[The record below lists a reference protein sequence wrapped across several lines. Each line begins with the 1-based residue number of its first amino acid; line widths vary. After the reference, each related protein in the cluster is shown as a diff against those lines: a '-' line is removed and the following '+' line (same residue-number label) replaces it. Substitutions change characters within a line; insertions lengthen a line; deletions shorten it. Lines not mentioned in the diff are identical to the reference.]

1 MIRSISTKITIIFC
15 IAFSVVCLL
24 FLTFSDMQ
32 KNIFIEKTK
41 DRQISAINYLTVL
54 YSRGNV
60 PDDFGAY
67 FKNFG
72 LKYVDDKKLNDSIL
86 NSKTQLFVV
95 PTELGVF
102 ESISYGDNLYLY
114 LKNPSFNILLQNIDD
129 DKISDSLWI
138 GFILSATLLISLYI
152 SVMKN
157 LAPLKKLNR
166 NIKNFATGNLDIVCF
181 ESNSNDEIAE
191 LGREF
196 GKAVIKIRELIRS
209 RQLFLRAIMHEL
221 KTPIGKGRIV
231 CELLDD
237 EVQKKRLSNIF
248 ERLEML
254 INEFAKVEQ
263 LLSKSYSFNYSKYHI
278 SEIVDQAL
286 DILMLDN
293 FENKININTKQNPIL
308 KADFQLLSLA
318 IKNLLDNSLKY
329 SKNGKS
335 ELYYDENML
344 SVKNLGDPLDNT
356 FDYYKQAF
364 IREKDSKVSGMGLGL
379 YIVDHICQMHKF
391 KFDYRYKDGYHEFII
406 WFSKEASSEKRA

>member
-1 MIRSISTKITIIFC
+1 MMRSISTKITIIFC

-32 KNIFIEKTK
+32 KNISIEKTK
-41 DRQISAINYLTVL
+41 DRQISAINYLTIL
-54 YSRGNV
+54 YARGDI
-60 PDDFGAY
+60 PEDFSIY

-72 LKYVDDKKLNDSIL
+72 LKYVEDKMLYDSIIS
-86 NSKTQLFVV
+86 SKNQLFVV
-95 PTELGVF
+95 PTELGIF
-102 ESISYGDNLYLY
+102 ESISYRDNLYLH
-114 LKNPSFNILLQNIDD
+114 LKNPSFDILLQTIED

-157 LAPLKKLNR
+157 LAPLKKLNK
-166 NIKNFATGNLDIVCF
+166 NIKNFGTGNMDIVCF
-181 ESNSNDEIAE
+181 ESTSNDEIAE

-196 GKAVIKIRELIRS
+196 GKAVAKIRELIRS

-237 EVQKKRLSNIF
+237 EVQKKRLSTIF

-254 INEFAKVEQ
+254 INEFAKIEQ
-263 LLSKSYSFNYSKYHI
+263 LLSKSYSLNYEKYHI
-278 SEIVDQAL
+278 SEIVDQAF

-293 FENKININTKQNPIL
+293 FEKKISINTEKNPIL

-335 ELYYDENML
+335 ELYYDDKRL
-344 SVKNLGDPLDNT
+344 IVKNLGDPLDNT
-356 FDYYKQAF
+356 FEYYKQAF
-364 IREKDSKVSGMGLGL
+364 IREKDSKVNGMGLGL
-379 YIVDHICQMHKF
+379 YIIDHICEMHKF
-391 KFDYRYKDGYHEFII
+391 QFDYEYKDGYHEFII
-406 WFSKEASSEKRA
+406 WFSKEYTNEKRT

>member
-1 MIRSISTKITIIFC
+1 MMHSISTKITIIFC

-41 DRQISAINYLTVL
+41 DRQISAINYLNVL

-60 PDDFGAY
+60 PDDFSTY
-67 FKNFG
+67 FRNFG
-72 LKYVDDKKLNDSIL
+72 LKYVENEKLSDLIL
-86 NSKTQLFVV
+86 NSKTQIFAV
-95 PTELGVF
+95 PTELGIF

-114 LKNPSFNILLQNIDD
+114 LKNPSFDILLQNIDD

-138 GFILSATLLISLYI
+138 GFILSATLLISLYM
-152 SVMKN
+152 SVMRN
-157 LAPLKKLNR
+157 LSPLKRLNK

-231 CELLDD
+231 CELVDD
-237 EVQKKRLSNIF
+237 ELQKKRLSAIF

-263 LLSKSYSFNYSKYHI
+263 LLSKSYCFNYEKYHI
-278 SEIVDQAL
+278 SEIVDQAF

-293 FENKININTKQNPIL
+293 FEKKITINAKENPIL

-329 SKNGKS
+329 SKNGKC

-344 SVKNLGDPLDNT
+344 SVKNLGEKLNNT
-356 FDYYKQAF
+356 FEYYKQAF

-379 YIVDHICQMHKF
+379 YIIDHICQMHKF
-391 KFDYRYKDGYHEFII
+391 KFDYEYKDGYHEFMIK
-406 WFSKEASSEKRA
+406 FNKEANIEKRA